1 MAILNGEVELDSITI
16 YINDMKKIELN
27 IFGDN
32 LKHFYF
38 NLNPHNKYLSS
49 YEKNF
54 GGIYV
59 RYYPYKDRGM
69 LEIKFNIPKLIYGNN
84 IESVYCFNPMRLFN
98 ELSRR
103 LAPMINLKNT
113 PSILHWK
120 VSKVEINLN
129 YKNSTLIINNL
140 HDVIKK
146 ISYTKHFK
154 REKTRYRDGG
164 QTIYFYNRKN
174 NKNSTLIIKVYFK
187 LRQVSNTSNN
197 NVENKL
203 FNGYD
208 SLSSEN
214 YEILRFE
221 ITVNR
226 KEILKQFKLKDYVP
240 KSRNETLYS
249 DIGTFHQV
257 MDYNYQMLM
266 LDYMINELHL
276 DKLIATKKELISIIN
291 NSNELDNNEKMTA
304 KHVILYLNG
313 DYHKTKPKLKEI
325 EKYKNYV
332 LNKGYH
338 YIYSSDITIGP
349 IILDVIADNLN
360 KYKEAI
366 GGFNYGNRYLS
377 KYKPV

>member
-16 YINDMKKIELN
+16 YINDMKKIELD

-54 GGIYV
+54 GGVYV
-59 RYYPYKDRGM
+59 KYYPYKDKGM
-69 LEIKFNIPKLIYGNN
+69 LEIKFNVPKLIYGSN
-84 IESVYCFNPMRLFN
+84 IGSAYCFNPMRLFN

-103 LAPMINLKNT
+103 LAPMMNLKNT
-113 PSILHWK
+113 PSIFHWK

-129 YKNSTLIINNL
+129 YKNSTLIINSL

-146 ISYTKHFK
+146 ISLTKHFK
-154 REKTRYRDGG
+154 REKTRYSDGG
-164 QTIYFYNRKN
+164 QTIYFYNRMNK
-174 NKNSTLIIKVYFK
+174 KNSTLIIKVYFK
-187 LRQVSNTSNN
+187 LREVRNTSNN
-197 NVENKL
+197 NIQSFK
-203 FNGYD
+203 
-208 SLSSEN
+208 SED

-226 KEILKQFKLKDYVP
+226 KEILRQFKPKEYLS
-240 KSRNETLYS
+240 KSREETLYS
-249 DIGTFHQV
+249 DIGTFEQV

-266 LDYMINELHL
+266 LDYMIKELNI
-276 DKLIATKKELISIIN
+276 DKVIATKEELFSVIS
-291 NSNELDNNEKMTA
+291 NSNELSNNEKVTA
-304 KHVILYLNG
+304 KHAILYLNH
-313 DYHKTKPKLKEI
+313 DYHKTRPKLKEI

-338 YIYSSDITIGP
+338 YIYSNITLGSIILSDIINSLSNSQKIMIG
-349 IILDVIADNLN
+349 
-360 KYKEAI
+360 KYKEDI
-366 GGFNYGNRYLS
+366 FYEY
-377 KYKPV
+377 